1 MKWKEP
7 DFNTA
12 LSKGMSGVPAIL
24 IYGPDA
30 GQVDELADKA
40 IEKLEIDTLNL
51 FALDANEL
59 AAKTDA
65 LFAEACSPS
74 LLGGRR
80 MIWIANV
87 GDSDAPLVRELVTHK
102 SLDAFVVVTA
112 SELRAGGG
120 MRSLFEDGANLAA
133 LACYADDENSLG
145 KVIRETLFAA
155 GIQTIEPNAMQYMF
169 TRLGADRGVTRS
181 FLKKLALYVDDTK
194 IVTLEDV
201 EKCLP
206 DNGAVS
212 LDDFLYSLTAG
223 HISQT
228 QLAMDRVFFDGAEP
242 VMLVRM
248 LVFHFKKLLGAVACG
263 QMPKLFWKVAEKFNA
278 AVRIW
283 PEDEIVAV
291 LARLNELERQTKTT
305 GMPAEL
311 MVRDFALKLSVRAAK
326 LSIKARRG

>member
-1 MKWKEP
+1 VKWKEI
-7 DFNTA
+7 DFNNA
-12 LSKGMSGVPAIL
+12 LSRQMAGVPAIL

-30 GQVDELADKA
+30 GLVDELADKA
-40 IEKLEIDTLNL
+40 VEKLEIDKLNL

-59 AAKTDA
+59 QAKTDA

-87 GDSDAPLVRELVTHK
+87 GDSDAPLIRELVTHK

-112 SELRAGGG
+112 AELRAGGG
-120 MRSLFEDGANLAA
+120 MRGLFEDGTNLAA

-145 KVIRETLFAA
+145 KVIRESLFAA
-155 GIQTIEPNAMQYMF
+155 GIKTIEPDAMQYMF
-169 TRLGADRGVTRS
+169 SRLGGDRGVTRS
-181 FLKKLALYVDDTK
+181 FLKKLALYVDDKKT
-194 IVTLEDV
+194 VSLDDV

-223 HISQT
+223 HIAAT

-248 LVFHFKKLLGAVACG
+248 LVFHFKKLLGAVVGG

-283 PEDEIVAV
+283 PEEEIIAV
-291 LARLNELERQTKTT
+291 LSRLNELERQTKS

-326 LSIKARRG
+326 LSIKARRK

>member
-1 MKWKEP
+1 MKWKEI
-7 DFNTA
+7 DFNNA
-12 LSKGMSGVPAIL
+12 LSRGMQGVPAVL

-30 GQVDELADKA
+30 GLVDELGDKA
-40 IEKLEIDTLNL
+40 VEKLEIDALNL

-59 AAKTDA
+59 QAKTDA

-80 MIWIANV
+80 LIWIANV

-102 SLDAFVVVTA
+102 SLDAFVIVTA
-112 SELRAGGG
+112 AELRAGGG

-145 KVIRETLFAA
+145 RVIRESLFAA
-155 GIQTIEPNAMQYMF
+155 GIKTIDPDAMQYMF
-169 TRLGADRGVTRS
+169 SRLGGDRGVTRS
-181 FLKKLALYVDDTK
+181 FLKKLALYVDDKKT
-194 IVTLEDV
+194 VSLDDV

-206 DNGAVS
+206 DNGAAS

-228 QLAMDRVFFDGAEP
+228 QLALDRVFFDGAEP
-242 VMLVRM
+242 IMLVRM
-248 LVFHFKKLLGAVACG
+248 LDFHFKKLLNAVSGG
-263 QMPKLFWKVAEKFNA
+263 QIPKLFWKVAEKFNA

-283 PEDEIVAV
+283 PEGEIVAV
-291 LARLNELERQTKTT
+291 LSRLNELERQTKS
-305 GMPAEL
+305 GMPSEL
-311 MVRDFALKLSVRAAK
+311 LVRDFALKLSVRAAK
-326 LSIKARRG
+326 LAVKSRGK